1 MKSILLIYFRLE
13 YKQNLM
19 KKDDEVTKRKSYDSM
34 EEDLNNERNENN
46 TNIKEL
52 KKTENDKQKEITSD
66 VDDEKENKYE
76 VIHDNSDLLKQFQ
89 SYITIILDL
98 KIKHTKDITNLNS
111 KTSLLEKKIVEFLS
125 SKDKELKLTKSN
137 SSIVNE
143 CNQF

>member
-1 MKSILLIYFRLE
+1 
-13 YKQNLM
+13 M

-76 VIHDNSDLLKQFQ
+76 VIHNNSDLLKQFQ

>member
-89 SYITIILDL
+89 IYITIILDL